1 MNYAYYR
8 ISLDVQDI
16 STQVSLPVRRWDT
29 GRGIQVTLTENG
41 APYEIVEGCSA
52 EFACVRPNGSVL
64 KNPCEIEGNVI
75 LYNFT
80 QLTTSLAG
88 IMECEIRLTGA
99 TGELLTS
106 PRFNLVVYST
116 IYDYGDATESEIA
129 NANTVKSANPGYA
142 EVFMWSDGNPDGED
156 RVGYFVGA
164 DLERSAAMVKKA
176 TSTSDIRGVSMAAP
190 GFASNAPGGRFDENS
205 SLLPQYCYVGLMGF
219 APVIDNG
226 RCAVNDR
233 CKPGDDGTAIQDNSG
248 AGYLVVER
256 LDDTHVLI
264 MLDPDADLILKLSQ
278 MVEERL
284 SKIQTIYPAKIGTVW
299 TGSTAPY
306 TQEIAVEGLKA
317 TDKGAKVDLI
327 VSDDVAAAEAEE
339 EAYACMYRFDPL
351 DNVLKVWAFDKTDRE
366 INIQIEVNRYE

>member
-16 STQVSLPVRRWDT
+16 SAQVSLPVRRWDT

-41 APYEIVEGCSA
+41 APYEIAEGCSA

-219 APVIDNG
+219 APIIDNG
-226 RCAVNDR
+226 TCTVNGR
-233 CKPGDDGTAIQDNSG
+233 CKSAADGTAIPDNSG

-256 LDDTHVLI
+256 LDDNRVLI

-284 SKIQTIYPAKIGTVW
+284 SKIQTIYTAKIGTQW
-299 TGSTAPY
+299 EGSNAPY
-306 TQEIAVEGLKA
+306 SQTISVPGILE
-317 TDKGAKVDLI
+317 TDKPVYDVLL
-327 VSDDVAAAEAEE
+327 SDNYETSSQEE
-339 EAYACMYRFDPL
+339 EAFGYMFDL
-351 DNVLKVWAFDKTDRE
+351 ITQKDKIIIKSHEKTIIDVT
-366 INIQIEVNRYE
+366 IQLEVARYE

>member
-16 STQVSLPVRRWDT
+16 SAQVSLPVRRWDT

-41 APYEIVEGCSA
+41 APYEIAEGCSA

-129 NANTVKSANPGYA
+129 SANTVKSANPGYA

-226 RCAVNDR
+226 TCTVNGR
-233 CKPGDDGTAIQDNSG
+233 CKSAADGTAIPDNSG
-248 AGYLVVER
+248 GGFLVVER
-256 LDDTHVLI
+256 IDEKHVL
-264 MLDPDADLILKLSQ
+264 LFLEQSADLISKLSQ
-278 MVEERL
+278 IITDRIEGIGYSFTARIGTQWEG
-284 SKIQTIYPAKIGTVW
+284 SNAPYSQTISVPGIL
-299 TGSTAPY
+299 
-306 TQEIAVEGLKA
+306 E
-317 TDKGAKVDLI
+317 TDKPVYDVLL
-327 VSDDVAAAEAEE
+327 SDNYETSSQEE
-339 EAYACMYRFDPL
+339 EAFGYMFDL
-351 DNVLKVWAFDKTDRE
+351 ITQKDKIIIKSHEKTIIDVT
-366 INIQIEVNRYE
+366 IQLEVARYE